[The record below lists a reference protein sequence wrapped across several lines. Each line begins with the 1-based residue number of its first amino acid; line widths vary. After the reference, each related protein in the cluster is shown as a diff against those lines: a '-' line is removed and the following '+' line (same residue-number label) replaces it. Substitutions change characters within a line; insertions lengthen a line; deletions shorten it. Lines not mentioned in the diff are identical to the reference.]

1 MFDNNLNNINQQLL
15 RSQQLSER
23 SRKNNPSRWGE
34 LFPNGRVVKVVVK
47 ETKNVVLCI
56 QQHQQHNSTTIARK
70 TNNRSNECEIR
81 THCALQGYI

>member
-1 MFDNNLNNINQQLL
+1 MEGIHLYNNINNINQQQL

-70 TNNRSNECEIR
+70 TNNRSNEVR
-81 THCALQGYI
+81 

>member
-1 MFDNNLNNINQQLL
+1 M

-47 ETKNVVLCI
+47 ETKNVI
-56 QQHQQHNSTTIARK
+56 FYIQHQQHNSTTIALA
-70 TNNRSNECEIR
+70 TNNRSNECEIITQR
-81 THCALQGYI
+81 ALKGKSR